1 LVVLFA
7 DVWGMRGLLRKYTT
21 KGLEQG
27 LAGVLATW
35 KSFPYA
41 QSTTEA
47 LRASMGLEP
56 RASPSIGGLMRMI
69 CSMTPYFCSKTTD
82 SDFFAK
88 LGKTPTHK
96 LNFQLRFQP
105 LQRRRVTEKEVQ
117 MNAIT
122 TTEVQALVESLTSD
136 IDALYVLDQQ
146 AKVLAKQVEAMKD
159 AIANKYG
166 ECAKDANGDDI
177 PHKGELHSVV
187 VKLISVK
194 GTVDYKKLCIAYNI
208 QDDVL
213 DTFRKEARADI
224 RVTPSK

>member
-1 LVVLFA
+1 
-7 DVWGMRGLLRKYTT
+7 
-21 KGLEQG
+21 
-27 LAGVLATW
+27 
-35 KSFPYA
+35 
-41 QSTTEA
+41 
-47 LRASMGLEP
+47 
-56 RASPSIGGLMRMI
+56 MI
-69 CSMTPYFCSKTTD
+69 CLKTLGFCSKATNNN
-82 SDFFAK
+82 FFAK

-96 LNFQLRFQP
+96 LNFQLRYQS
-105 LQRRRVTEKEVQ
+105 LHHRRVTEKEVQ

-146 AKVLAKQVEAMKD
+146 AKDLAKQVEAMKN

-194 GTVDYKKLCIAYNI
+194 GTVNYKKLCVAYNI

-213 DTFRKEARADI
+213 DTFRNAGRADI